1 VNFSPDQPPPDGSRG
16 DAIQR
21 LLDIVRQ
28 LRGKN
33 GCPWDREQ
41 TLESLKPGLIEEAYE
56 VLDAVDSGCADRH
69 VEELGDLLL
78 HIALHACIRE
88 EDGDFTFDDVARG
101 IADKL
106 VRRHPHVFADVQADT
121 PGEVLRNWE
130 QIKAREKGAG
140 GSLLDGVPRHLPA
153 LLKAQRVQ
161 SRAARVGFDWD
172 RSEDVMAKVREE
184 LDELGADLAAGNP
197 DGMREELGDLLFSI
211 VNLGRFH
218 GINAEE
224 ALQTTID
231 KFKRRF
237 GEIEKRIKEQ
247 GRRLTDCSLADM
259 DAHWDAV
266 KREEQ
271 NAAHPSPPE

>member
-266 KREEQ
+266 KRAEQ
-271 NAAHPSPPE
+271 NAAHQSPPE